1 MANSYLKVDE
11 ISKKF
16 GKHSV
21 LKGISFD
28 IKKGEFMSF
37 LGPSGCG
44 KSTLIRIIAGLE
56 NPDMGRILLNNNEIT
71 SVDTSKRNFG
81 IVFQSYAL
89 FPNLT
94 AYQNIE
100 YGIRMKKLSRAEVK
114 ERIMNIIKLVDLEKS
129 MHKYPAQMSGGQQQ
143 RVALARVL
151 VLEPAILL
159 LDEPLS
165 ALDAKVRGRLRK
177 ELKSIQEKTGITTI
191 MVTHD
196 QEEALTMS
204 DRIAVMHD
212 GEIVQIGRPED
223 IYNTPINP
231 FVADFIGEINF
242 IAEGDAI
249 KAIRPEHIE
258 LSDTSDNRSIT
269 TVVENCEF
277 MGSSYRITL
286 KPERV
291 SAGNKNFLTMD
302 VDTSLFKRMNLYKS
316 SILSVRLPEDKVI
329 TYSN

>member
-1 MANSYLKVDE
+1 MSSSYLKVEE

-16 GKHSV
+16 GKHAV
-21 LKGISFD
+21 LKNISFD
-28 IKKGEFMSF
+28 VKKGEFMSF

-44 KSTLIRIIAGLE
+44 KSTLIRVIAGLE
-56 NPDMGRILLNNNEIT
+56 NPDSGRILFNKNEIT
-71 SVDTSKRNFG
+71 SLETSKRNFG

-100 YGIRMKKLSRAEVK
+100 YGIKMKKLSNSVMREK
-114 ERIMNIIKLVDLEKS
+114 IMNIIKLVDLEKS
-129 MHKYPAQMSGGQQQ
+129 IEKYPAQLSGGQQQ

-151 VLEPAILL
+151 VLEPALLL

-177 ELKSIQEKTGITTI
+177 ELKYIQEKTGITTI

-212 GEIVQIGRPED
+212 GEIVQIGKPED
-223 IYNTPINP
+223 VYNAPANP

-242 IAEGDAI
+242 IRDNGSI
-249 KAIRPEHIE
+249 KAIRPEHIQVCE
-258 LSDTSDNRSIT
+258 SGDYQSIK

-286 KPERV
+286 KPDEL
-291 SAGNKNFLTMD
+291 SAGTRDLITMD
-302 VDTSLFKRMNLYKS
+302 VDTTIFSKMNLYKHS
-316 SILSVRLPEDKVI
+316 VLSVILPEDKVI
-329 TYSN
+329 TYPN

>member
-1 MANSYLKVDE
+1 MAKSYLKVEE

-28 IKKGEFMSF
+28 VKKGEFMSF

-56 NPDMGRILLNNNEIT
+56 NPDLGRILLDSEEIT
-71 SVDTSKRNFG
+71 SLDTSKRNFG

-100 YGIRMKKLSRAEVK
+100 YGIRMKKLSAMEMREK
-114 ERIMNIIKLVDLEKS
+114 IMNIIKLVDLEKS
-129 MHKYPAQMSGGQQQ
+129 INKYPAQMSGGQQQ

-151 VLEPAILL
+151 VLEPALLL

-177 ELKSIQEKTGITTI
+177 ELKYIQEKTGITTI

-212 GEIVQIGRPED
+212 GEIVQIGRPEE
-223 IYNTPINP
+223 IYNAPSNP

-242 IAEGDAI
+242 ITENGVI
-249 KAIRPEHIE
+249 KAIRPEHIK
-258 LSDTSDNRSIT
+258 LSDSGDNKSIK

-286 KPERV
+286 KPDRI
-291 SAGNKNFLTMD
+291 SAGSNDFLTMD
-302 VDTSLFKRMNLYKS
+302 MDTSSFESMNLYKN
-316 SILSVRLPEDKVI
+316 SILSVRLSEDKVI
-329 TYSN
+329 TYPN

>member
-242 IAEGDAI
+242 IDEGDAI

>member
-1 MANSYLKVDE
+1 MVKSYLKIEE
-11 ISKKF
+11 ISKQY
-16 GKHSV
+16 GKHPV
-21 LKGISFD
+21 LKGISFEV
-28 IKKGEFMSF
+28 KKGEFLSF

-44 KSTLIRIIAGLE
+44 KSTLIRVIAGLE
-56 NPDMGRILLNNNEIT
+56 NPDTGRIFLDKNEIT
-71 SVDTSKRNFG
+71 SIDTLNRNFG

-100 YGIRMKKLSRAEVK
+100 YGIRMKKLSNMEKK

-129 MHKYPAQMSGGQQQ
+129 INKYPAEMSGGQQQ

-151 VLEPAILL
+151 VLDPCLLL

-177 ELKSIQEKTGITTI
+177 ELKYIQEKIGVTTI

-204 DRIAVMHD
+204 DRIAVMYD
-212 GEIVQIGRPED
+212 GEIVQIGRPEE
-223 IYNTPINP
+223 IYNTPSSL

-242 IAEGDAI
+242 IRESGSI

-258 LSDTSDNRSIT
+258 LSDSDDCESIKT
-269 TVVENCEF
+269 IVENCEF

-286 KPERV
+286 KPEELPDGC
-291 SAGNKNFLTMD
+291 SDLLTMD
-302 VDTSLFKRMNLYKS
+302 VNTSLFARMNLNKNS
-316 SILSVRLPEDKVI
+316 VLSVRLPENKVI
-329 TYSN
+329 TYQN